1 MSPDV
6 PRPPR
11 SRPPDSPLVHTSDSS
26 KTLSRLL
33 VPYARDLLPI
43 VISLVIVGAMTV
55 VASVVIGRN
64 DVTNVVIL
72 FLFAIAA
79 VSIRFGH
86 RAAVAA
92 AIGSALCVDY
102 YFLPPFHSFAL
113 EKGRDI
119 VTFSGMFL
127 TALFLSSV
135 HERLRKQAT
144 LARQSERRTE
154 SLYGLARAL
163 IDASSVELVCTR
175 GAEKVE
181 EAARASVSILLREAG
196 TISRAYGSAG
206 AAVLDTE
213 DLPVADWAATHLE
226 PAGLGTRNH
235 PTATAS
241 YVPLV
246 SGRGCVGV
254 VSIRPR
260 QAEAVPATWARPTS
274 LVPSMARQIALALER
289 ALLAEEKQKAVVE
302 AETERT
308 RSDVL
313 SSVSHDLRTPLA
325 VVTSASSALLEHGD
339 RLASKARSEMY
350 KMIHDEARRLNDL
363 LKSLLDVTR
372 LQGGNLHINR
382 EWESLEEVIGS
393 VLRRVEE
400 QTVDRRV
407 RTSVPGDLPLVQIDA
422 TLIEQ
427 LLLNLIDNAFKHSMS
442 DQSVEI
448 DARLKDKEVLVSVV
462 DHGRGV
468 HADEL
473 EHIFDKFY
481 RNEKVVSAGLGLGLT
496 IARGIVQ
503 AHSGQIWAAHTPGGG
518 LTIHFTLPSGS
529 PPQLAGMESFD
540 DEERQEPA

>member
-1 MSPDV
+1 VQTPGIIQ
-6 PRPPR
+6 
-11 SRPPDSPLVHTSDSS
+11 
-26 KTLSRLL
+26 TLSRRFAFT
-33 VPYARDLLPI
+33 ARDLLHI
-43 VISLVIVGAMTV
+43 AIGLVIVAIVTV
-55 VASVVIGRN
+55 ASSVVIGRA

-92 AIGSALCVDY
+92 AIGSALSVDY
-102 YFLPPFHSFAL
+102 YFLPPYHSFAL
-113 EKGRDI
+113 ASRRDI
-119 VTFSGMFL
+119 VTFAGMFG
-127 TALFLSSV
+127 TALFLSSL
-135 HERLRKQAT
+135 HERLRNQASS
-144 LARQSERRTE
+144 ARQSERRTE
-154 SLYGLARAL
+154 SLYALARTL

-175 GAEKVE
+175 GAAKVE
-181 EAARASVSILLREAG
+181 EAAGAPVAILLREAG
-196 TISRAYGSAG
+196 SFTRAYSSGG
-206 AAVLDTE
+206 AAALAAE
-213 DLPVADWAATHLE
+213 DLPVASWAAAHLE

-235 PTATAS
+235 PAAMAS

-246 SGRGCVGV
+246 SGRGCIGV
-254 VSIRPR
+254 LSLHPR
-260 QAEAVPATWARPTS
+260 EGEPVPATWARPTS
-274 LVPSMARQIALALER
+274 LVPSLARQVALALER
-289 ALLAEEKQKAVVE
+289 ALLAEEKERALVE

-308 RSDVL
+308 RSAVL

-339 RLASKARSEMY
+339 RLPSKSRSEMY

-382 EWESLEEVIGS
+382 EWESLEEIIGS
-393 VLRRVEE
+393 VLARVEE
-400 QTVDRRV
+400 QTIDRRV
-407 RTSVPGDLPLVQIDA
+407 RTNLPSDLPLVQIDA

-442 DQSVEI
+442 DRSVDI
-448 DARLKDKEVLVSVV
+448 DVQLKEHEVLVSVV

-473 EHIFDKFY
+473 DHIFDKFY

-496 IARGIVQ
+496 IARGIAQ
-503 AHSGQIWAAHTPGGG
+503 AHGGRIWAGHTMGGG
-518 LTIHFTLPSGS
+518 LTIYFTLPTSSS
-529 PPQLAGMESFD
+529 PPQLGGIENVEGD
-540 DEERQEPA
+540 GRQERG